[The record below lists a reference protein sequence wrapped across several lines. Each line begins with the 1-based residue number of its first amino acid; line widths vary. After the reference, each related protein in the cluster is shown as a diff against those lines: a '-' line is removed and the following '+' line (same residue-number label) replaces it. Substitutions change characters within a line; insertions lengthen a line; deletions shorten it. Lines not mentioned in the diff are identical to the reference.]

1 MNLKIESEI
10 HEACLNGDTIKFLTL
25 INYARH
31 LDIQEIDQKR
41 TLIQAVKSKSLKM
54 VQTLL
59 DHGANINVQD
69 EGFFKGTPLVYACS
83 DGPIEIAVELM
94 ERGEHE
100 NYLWRSTT

>member
-54 VQTLL
+54 VQKLL
-59 DHGANINVQD
+59 NHGANINVQD
-69 EGFFKGTPLVYACS
+69 EGFEGTPLFFACC